1 MKALKLIFGNDWK
14 FWFVPTAPVLK
25 VNYLEKAYD
34 IDWIAKYKKGEL
46 AEDVFTE

>member
-1 MKALKLIFGNDWK
+1 MKAFKLVFGDDTK
-14 FWFVPTAPVLK
+14 FWLFPTSPILK

-34 IDWIAKYKKGEL
+34 IEWIAKYKKGEL